1 MITKLLFQNET
12 HVAVVLGSQVGVE
25 TLLEMQKAIIHIL
38 GTAQATP
45 EESYFAHLLLSE
57 MMLSPEQ
64 LEKGLE
70 I

>member
-12 HVAVVLGSQVGVE
+12 HVAVVLSSSVSVE
-25 TLLEMQKAIIHIL
+25 SLLEMQKALIHIL
-38 GTAQATP
+38 GTSEATP
-45 EESYFAHLLLSE
+45 EENYFAHLLLSE

-64 LEKGLE
+64 LEKGLD